1 MIQYSSKAQGKNYGW
16 VPLNYIESPS
26 NNITNNNISF
36 SMYIN
41 YTPFSELIQCT
52 LHFFFFW
59 GYLILLENMLHN
71 T

>member
-52 LHFFFFW
+52 DRKSVV
-59 GYLILLENMLHN
+59 
-71 T
+71 